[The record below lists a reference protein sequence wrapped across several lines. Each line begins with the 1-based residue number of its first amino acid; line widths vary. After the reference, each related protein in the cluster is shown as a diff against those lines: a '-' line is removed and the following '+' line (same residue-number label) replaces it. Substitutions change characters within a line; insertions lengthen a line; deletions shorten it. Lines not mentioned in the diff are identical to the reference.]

1 MWPRLVLGL
10 HLGVIQVT
18 ETSQNGPHQWISLEK
33 QLLVMKRASD
43 FNLRLV
49 LGITGPR
56 GLGARGGVMINFMY
70 QLDWAREPG
79 GSDGTVIKNPPAVA
93 GDARGAD
100 SIPRLG

>member
-1 MWPRLVLGL
+1 
-10 HLGVIQVT
+10 
-18 ETSQNGPHQWISLEK
+18 
-33 QLLVMKRASD
+33 
-43 FNLRLV
+43 
-49 LGITGPR
+49 
-56 GLGARGGVMINFMY
+56 MINFMY